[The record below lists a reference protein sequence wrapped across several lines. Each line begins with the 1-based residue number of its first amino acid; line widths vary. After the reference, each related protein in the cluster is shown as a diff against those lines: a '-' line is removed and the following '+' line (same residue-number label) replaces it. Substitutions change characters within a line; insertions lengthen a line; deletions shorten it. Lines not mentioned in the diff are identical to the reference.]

1 MRRLIRRIVGREGPI
16 TLHGLVRR
24 VAQEHGWQRAGRR
37 IQARVRKN
45 LGLVECHSEFET
57 VFVWE
62 SGSHSPRVP
71 FRGLNGRPIREISR
85 TEIGSVIDVHA
96 HDLANED
103 DPILTLSRLLG
114 VARLSK
120 DARVY
125 LSDCTRWREESAT
138 EGTNWRSM
146 AKSVPFDKWPLH
158 EKLARHLQVL
168 MVNEPENLEH
178 SANRVLQTVSMAGE
192 SAYPSERVA
201 ELASLEPL
209 QIPLELFGEFNPA
222 METLLEPYRDLSN
235 LDEPSLKKKLP
246 DLEDF
251 LNRIRES

>member
-1 MRRLIRRIVGREGPI
+1 
-16 TLHGLVRR
+16 
-24 VAQEHGWQRAGRR
+24 
-37 IQARVRKN
+37 
-45 LGLVECHSEFET
+45 
-57 VFVWE
+57 
-62 SGSHSPRVP
+62 
-71 FRGLNGRPIREISR
+71 
-85 TEIGSVIDVHA
+85 
-96 HDLANED
+96 
-103 DPILTLSRLLG
+103 
-114 VARLSK
+114 
-120 DARVY
+120 
-125 LSDCTRWREESAT
+125 
-138 EGTNWRSM
+138 M